1 MRGIRNLTSETKL
14 KAAENSLN
22 RMNKVTTKSA
32 LWMPYF
38 HTFLSSVFG
47 AKEDL
52 LYDYA
57 EKYNLGISKD
67 NRIYANDFE
76 NKAKEQN
83 NQSAIKFIEW
93 YKDEGDK
100 LSDVD
105 VVKALK
111 KCLDIEK
118 QLATKP
124 LQSLVGISEL
134 TSLSGMDIHDACKKM
149 YELVKDFI
157 NDAYRKFP

>member
-1 MRGIRNLTSETKL
+1 MKNLTSERKL
-14 KAAENSLN
+14 KVAEDSLN
-22 RMNKVTTKSA
+22 RMNRVTTKSA

-38 HTFLSSVFG
+38 HTFLSNIFN

-57 EKYNLGISKD
+57 EKYDLGISKYD
-67 NRIYANDFE
+67 SIYADDFE
-76 NKAKEQN
+76 NKAKDQN
-83 NQSAIKFIEW
+83 NQSASKFIEW
-93 YKDEGDK
+93 YKDEWNK

-118 QLATKP
+118 QLADKP
-124 LQSLVGISEL
+124 LQSYVGISEMI
-134 TSLSGMDIHDACKKM
+134 SLQGMDIHDACKKM
-149 YELVKDFI
+149 YELINDFI
-157 NDAYRKFP
+157 NDAHRKFP